1 VLVAQVLLEVEAPDV
16 CVVPDWCVM
25 VLWLDC
31 VVWLVL
37 VCLCGSAVCVSVSVF
52 D

>member
-1 VLVAQVLLEVEAPDV
+1 MLVAQVLLEVEAPDV

-31 VVWLVL
+31 VVWLVWCACVVVPC
-37 VCLCGSAVCVSVSVF
+37 VCESVCV
-52 D
+52 

>member
-1 VLVAQVLLEVEAPDV
+1 M

-37 VCLCGSAVCVSVSVF
+37 VYLCGSAVCECECF

>member
-1 VLVAQVLLEVEAPDV
+1 MLVAQVLLEAEAPDV

-31 VVWLVL
+31 VVWLVW
-37 VCLCGSAVCVSVSVF
+37 CACVVVPCV
-52 D
+52 

>member
-1 VLVAQVLLEVEAPDV
+1 MLVAQVLLEVEAPDV

-31 VVWLVL
+31 VVWLEW
-37 VCLCGSAVCVSVSVF
+37 CACVVVPCV
-52 D
+52 